1 MEYKIIRPYG
11 PTIYHGRLTEDEIT
25 YLQSVAKDT
34 QTARNNVGYDLAGNI
49 KDQLG
54 IVVKDLDRFNY
65 IITPHIKNYVKY
77 EDERVRSHF
86 IKDVGNDNDYDHMQF
101 TLGTGPWINFQTAN
115 EFNPMHS
122 HAGMISSV
130 VYIDV
135 PEQIAQEEYTKDT
148 NMNCPGQIE
157 FMYGPDVVDSNGTH
171 KIVPKTGDF
180 LLFHAG
186 LKHTVYPFKSEV
198 TRISMSFNVM
208 GVSYGKGGKHND

>member
-25 YLQSVAKDT
+25 YLQGVAKDT
-34 QTARNNVGYDLAGNI
+34 QTARNNVGYDLACNI

-157 FMYGPDVVDSNGTH
+157 FMYGPDVVGSNGTH

>member
-11 PTIYHGRLTEDEIT
+11 PTIYHGRLPEDEIT
-25 YLQSVAKDT
+25 YLQGVAKAP

-157 FMYGPDVVDSNGTH
+157 FMYGPDVVGSNGTH

>member
-11 PTIYHGRLTEDEIT
+11 PTIYHGRLTEDEIK
-25 YLQSVAKDT
+25 YLQGVAKDT
-34 QTARNNVGYDLAGNI
+34 QTTRNNVGYDLAGNI
-49 KDQLG
+49 KEQLG

-157 FMYGPDVVDSNGTH
+157 FMYGPDVVGSNGTH

>member
-1 MEYKIIRPYG
+1 MEYEIIRPFG
-11 PTIYHGRLTEDEIT
+11 PTIYHGKLREDEVE
-25 YLQSVAKDT
+25 YLQGVAKDT
-34 QTARNNVGYDLAGNI
+34 ATARNNVGFDLAGNI
-49 KDQLG
+49 KEQLG
-54 IVVKDLDRFNY
+54 IVVKDMDRFNY
-65 IITPHIKNYVKY
+65 VITPHIKNYVKY
-77 EDERVRSHF
+77 DDERLRSHL
-86 IKDVGNDNDYDHMQF
+86 IKDNDSVRDYDHIEF
-101 TLGTGPWINFQTAN
+101 TLGSGPWINFQTAN

-135 PEQIAQEEYTKDT
+135 PEEIAKEEYTKDT

-157 FMYGPDVVDSNGTH
+157 FMYGPDVVGANGTH

-186 LKHTVYPFKSEV
+186 LKHTVYPFKSDV

-208 GVSYGKGGKHND
+208 GVSYGKGGKQND

>member
-1 MEYKIIRPYG
+1 
-11 PTIYHGRLTEDEIT
+11 
-25 YLQSVAKDT
+25 
-34 QTARNNVGYDLAGNI
+34 
-49 KDQLG
+49 
-54 IVVKDLDRFNY
+54 
-65 IITPHIKNYVKY
+65 
-77 EDERVRSHF
+77 
-86 IKDVGNDNDYDHMQF
+86 MQF

-157 FMYGPDVVDSNGTH
+157 FMYGPDVVGSNGTH

>member
-1 MEYKIIRPYG
+1 MEYEIIRPFG
-11 PTIYHGRLTEDEIT
+11 PTIYHGKLRKDEVE
-25 YLQSVAKDT
+25 YLKGVAKDT
-34 QTARNNVGYDLAGNI
+34 ATARNNVGFDLAGNI
-49 KDQLG
+49 KEQLG
-54 IVVKDLDRFNY
+54 IVVKDMDRFNY
-65 IITPHIKNYVKY
+65 VITPHIKNYVKY
-77 EDERVRSHF
+77 DDERLRSHL
-86 IKDVGNDNDYDHMQF
+86 IKDNDSVRDYDHIEF
-101 TLGTGPWINFQTAN
+101 TLGSGPWINFQTAN

-135 PEQIAQEEYTKDT
+135 PEEIAKEEYTKDT

-157 FMYGPDVVDSNGTH
+157 FMYGPDVVGANGTH

-186 LKHTVYPFKSEV
+186 LKHTVYPFKSDV

-208 GVSYGKGGKHND
+208 GVSYGKGGKQND

>member
-1 MEYKIIRPYG
+1 M
-11 PTIYHGRLTEDEIT
+11 
-25 YLQSVAKDT
+25 
-34 QTARNNVGYDLAGNI
+34 
-49 KDQLG
+49 QL
-54 IVVKDLDRFNY
+54 
-65 IITPHIKNYVKY
+65 
-77 EDERVRSHF
+77 
-86 IKDVGNDNDYDHMQF
+86 DYDHMQF

-157 FMYGPDVVDSNGTH
+157 FMYGPDVVGSNGTH